1 MRKAL
6 IAAGGL
12 ALALTLGACGDNS
25 IGGSGTAAFDNAQ
38 SLVAAAKESTAE
50 AKTAKFTMD
59 FSFGRQSMNAAGEGR
74 FDGVNSAMK
83 MTMRVMG
90 QNMEMRLVDEMMYL
104 KMPGGMPGAESGK
117 AWIKMSMTDLPGG
130 NTAALEN
137 SDPAKMLETLVQT
150 GNITSSEQTQLDG
163 VDTTHYTIDVDV
175 AKMME
180 SVGEADA
187 RTQQKMKEMGVKTV
201 PMELWLNSDNL
212 PVQVVMDM
220 TEMMGKLAKESSGSV
235 PSGPAKMTMKYT
247 DWGTE
252 VDVDAPPADQVSEF
266 DTPTMPK

>member
-12 ALALTLGACGDNS
+12 VLALTLGACGDNG
-25 IGGSGTAAFDNAQ
+25 IAGSGTAAFDNAQ

-59 FSFGRQSMNAAGEGR
+59 FSFGGQSMNASGEGR

-83 MTMRVMG
+83 MAMQMMG
-90 QNMEMRLVDEMMYL
+90 QNMEMRLVDETMFL
-104 KMPGGMPGAESGK
+104 KVPGGMPGADASK
-117 AWIKMSMTDLPGG
+117 PWIKMSMADLPGG

-137 SDPAKMLETLVQT
+137 SDPAKMLETLVQS
-150 GNITSSEQTQLDG
+150 GEITSTEQTELDG
-163 VDTTHYTIDVDV
+163 VDTTHYTINVDV
-175 AKMME
+175 AKMLE
-180 SVGEADA
+180 SVGENDP
-187 RTQQKMKEMGVKTV
+187 RIQEKMKEMGMKTM
-201 PMELWLNSDNL
+201 PMELWLNPDNL

-220 TEMMGKLAKESSGSV
+220 SEMMGKLAKESGGSV

-252 VDVDAPPADQVSEF
+252 VDVDAPPADQISDFEM
-266 DTPTMPK
+266 PTQPN